1 MIYTSYFAVLKK
13 VLAQDPNLVPV
24 SIAGKTPT
32 WLEGS
37 IIEVNKYKPLMPHYD
52 WWSQWHSK
60 FEGQLES
67 EESKTWYIKHYKTT
81 VLDKLKASQ
90 VWQDLMDLSH
100 KHNVVLLCYETP
112 DKFCHRHLVANWLV
126 ANGIMCKELCLQE
139 QAL

>member
-24 SIAGKTPT
+24 SIAGKTPS

-37 IIEVNKYKPLMPHYD
+37 IIEVHTYKPLMPHYD
-52 WWSQWHSK
+52 WWSQWHSE

-67 EESKTWYIKHYKTT
+67 EESIAWHIGRYKAT

-100 KHNVVLLCYETP
+100 KRNVVLLYYETP
-112 DKFCHRHLVANWLV
+112 DKFCHRHLVADWLV
-126 ANGIMCKELCLQE
+126 TNGIMCKELCLQKPE
-139 QAL
+139 L